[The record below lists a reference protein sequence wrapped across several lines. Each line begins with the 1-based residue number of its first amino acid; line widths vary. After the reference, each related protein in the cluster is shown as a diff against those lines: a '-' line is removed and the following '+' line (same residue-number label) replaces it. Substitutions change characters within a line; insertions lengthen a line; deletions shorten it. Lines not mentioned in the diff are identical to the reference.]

1 MLARGLLKLG
11 KQVSLRQPSFIVPN
25 HGLGRMIR
33 PLLLR
38 PVACTTF
45 HPICRSY
52 ATRVTNE
59 TEQEAQSQ
67 TRSSES
73 SESKSEAEKAPKFN
87 LIKEARRLFG
97 LAKPEYGTLL
107 AALLCLIATSSVSML
122 LPILIGKIID
132 SAKEK
137 RQRVEDAKDSTD
149 QRTDDEE
156 LKILGLTPVP
166 FYSGLLIIFT
176 AGALANFGRIYL
188 LRVVG
193 EKMVARLRSRLFAKI
208 LSQDSYFFDIGPSKT
223 GMKTGDLISRLS
235 SDSQIISKSLSGNLS
250 DGARALISGTV
261 GLSMMFWVS
270 WKLTLYMGLLFP
282 PLIFMSLTYG
292 KRIKRL
298 SRTIQDSLGS
308 FAKVL
313 EEKLNAL
320 KTIQSFSQQRA
331 VIHGYNH
338 EVRSIVKNSISEG
351 KLSGI
356 FYGMNGLLGNVA
368 IVGLLS
374 VGSSLVG
381 NGEITIGDLSTYM
394 MYAIYT
400 GSSVY
405 GLGNFHTELMKG
417 IGASER
423 VFEIMDLEPQIATH
437 VGKKVG
443 SLSGDVEFRN
453 VSFRYPSRLDSPI
466 FTNFNLHVKKGEHVC
481 LVGPSGSGKSTV
493 SQLLLRFYD
502 PNQGEVLING
512 QDIKDMNLNSYRYA
526 IGYVQQEPVL
536 FSGTI
541 RDNIVFG
548 RPNSSDEEVEE
559 AARLSNS
566 FSFIDT
572 FPDKLDTLVGP
583 LSSDRAQLS
592 GGQKQRLSLA
602 RTLIKRPDLLILDE
616 ATSALDSQ
624 LEKIVMQNLSALAKQ
639 NKLTVILIAH
649 RLTTIQ
655 NSERIIV
662 LDVNG
667 QIVEDGN
674 FEELRQDPNSE
685 LNKLLKTGEFEQH

>member
-1 MLARGLLKLG
+1 MLTRGALL
-11 KQVSLRQPSFIVPN
+11 
-25 HGLGRMIR
+25 LGRQF
-33 PLLLR
+33 PLRLSLWVLR
-38 PVACTTF
+38 RHQISNPSRSHFVRFAIQTGYHSF
-45 HPICRSY
+45 SRSY
-52 ATRVTNE
+52 ATEPTKNA
-59 TEQEAQSQ
+59 EQRQDSAKSRE
-67 TRSSES
+67 SEP
-73 SESKSEAEKAPKFN
+73 KSNRKSN
-87 LIKEARRLFG
+87 LWKELRRLFG
-97 LAKPEYGTLL
+97 LARPETGTLL
-107 AALLCLIATSSVSML
+107 AAFLCLIATSSISML
-122 LPILIGKIID
+122 LPLLIGKIID
-132 SAKEK
+132 SAKDK
-137 RQRVEDAKDSTD
+137 SKAVEEQKATQLNGD
-149 QRTDDEE
+149 E
-156 LKILGLTPVP
+156 LKDHDVLILGLTPNL
-166 FYSGLLIIFT
+166 FYIGIAVLFV
-176 AGALANFGRIYL
+176 AGSVANFGRIYL

-208 LSQDSYFFDIGPSKT
+208 MSQDSYFFDIGPSQN

-235 SDSQIISKSLSGNLS
+235 SDTQIISKSLSGNLS

-282 PLIFMSLTYG
+282 PLIFMSMVYG
-292 KRIKRL
+292 RRIKRL
-298 SRTIQDSLGS
+298 SRTIQESLGS

-320 KTIQSFSQQRA
+320 KTIQSFSQQRR
-331 VIHGYNH
+331 VIHGYND
-338 EVRSIVKNSISEG
+338 EVRSIFKNSLSEG

-356 FYGMNGLLGNVA
+356 FYSINGFIGNA
-368 IVGLLS
+368 GIIGLLS
-374 VGSSLVG
+374 VGSNLVA
-381 NGEITIGDLSTYM
+381 NGEISIGDLSTYM

-405 GLGNFHTELMKG
+405 GLNSFYSELMKG

-423 VFEIMDLEPQIATH
+423 VFEIMDLEPQISTRN
-437 VGKKVG
+437 GEKVG
-443 SLSGDVEFRN
+443 NLSGDVEFRGI
-453 VSFRYPSRLDSPI
+453 SFNYPSRKNSPI
-466 FTNFNLHVKKGEHVC
+466 FGNFNLHVKKGQHVC

-502 PNQGEVLING
+502 PNAGQVLVNG
-512 QDIKDMNLNSYRYA
+512 QNIKDMNLNSYRSA

-548 RPNSSDEEVEE
+548 RPESTDEEVNI
-559 AARLSNS
+559 AAKLSNS
-566 FSFIDT
+566 LSFIDT
-572 FPDKLDTLVGP
+572 FPEKLNTLVGP

-602 RTLIKRPDLLILDE
+602 RTLIKKPQLLILDE

-624 LEKIVMQNLSALAKQ
+624 LEKIVMKNLSALAEQ
-639 NKLTVILIAH
+639 NELTIILIAH

-662 LDVNG
+662 LDGNG
-667 QIVEDGN
+667 QIVEDGA
-674 FEELRQDPNSE
+674 FDELILDPNSE
-685 LNKLLKTGEFEQH
+685 LNKLLKTGEFVEPH

>member
-1 MLARGLLKLG
+1 MALKFH
-11 KQVSLRQPSFIVPN
+11 SFS
-25 HGLGRMIR
+25 
-33 PLLLR
+33 
-38 PVACTTF
+38 
-45 HPICRSY
+45 RSY
-52 ATRVTNE
+52 ATESTGSTQTTQEKNFQ
-59 TEQEAQSQ
+59 TENG
-67 TRSSES
+67 SS
-73 SESKSEAEKAPKFN
+73 SKSNGKKDSKSS
-87 LIKEARRLFG
+87 LWKEASRLLS

-107 AALLCLIATSSVSML
+107 AALLCLIGTSSVSML
-122 LPILIGKIID
+122 LPLLIGKIID
-132 SAKEK
+132 SAKDKEK
-137 RQRVEDAKDSTD
+137 QVERLQEEANRAERAAGVGDESDVST
-149 QRTDDEE
+149 QEDDDI
-156 LKILGLTPVP
+156 KILGLAPIP
-166 FYSGLLIIFT
+166 FYSGLLIVFT
-176 AGALANFGRIYL
+176 AGSFANFGRIYL

-193 EKMVARLRSRLFAKI
+193 EKLVARLRSRLFAKI
-208 LSQDSYFFDIGPSKT
+208 MSQDSYFFDIGPTKK
-223 GMKTGDLISRLS
+223 GMKTGDLISTLS
-235 SDSQIISKSLSGNLS
+235 SDTQIISKSLSGNLS
-250 DGARALISGTV
+250 DGARSLISGTV

-270 WKLTLYMGLLFP
+270 WKLTLYMGLMFP

-298 SRTIQDSLGS
+298 SRTIQDNLGS

-320 KTIQSFSQQRA
+320 KTIQSFSQQRS
-331 VIHGYNH
+331 VLHGYND
-338 EVRSIVKNSISEG
+338 EVRRIVKTSISEG
-351 KLSGI
+351 KLSGV
-356 FYGMNGLLGNVA
+356 FYSLNGFLGNAA

-381 NGEITIGDLSTYM
+381 HGEITIGDLSTYM

-423 VFEIMDLEPQIATH
+423 VFEIMDLEPQISTNL
-437 VGKKVG
+437 GKKVK

-453 VSFRYPSRLDSPI
+453 ISFRYPSRLDSPI
-466 FTNFNLHVKKGEHVC
+466 FTDFNLHVKKGQHVC

-502 PNQGEVLING
+502 PSQGQVLVNG
-512 QDIKDMNLNSYRYA
+512 QDIKDMNLNSYRSA
-526 IGYVQQEPVL
+526 LGYVQQEPVL

-548 RPNSSDEEVEE
+548 RPGSTDEEVEQ
-559 AARLSNS
+559 AAKLSNS
-566 FSFIDT
+566 LSFIDA
-572 FPDKLDTLVGP
+572 FPDKLNTLVGP

-602 RTLIKRPDLLILDE
+602 RTLIKKPDLLILDE

-624 LEKIVMQNLSALAKQ
+624 LEKIVMKNLSALAKE
-639 NKLTVILIAH
+639 NKLTIILIAH

-662 LDVNG
+662 LDCNG
-667 QIVEDGN
+667 QIVEDGA
-674 FEELRQDPNSE
+674 FEELVQDPESE
-685 LNKLLKTGEFEQH
+685 LNKLLKTGEFVELH

>member
-1 MLARGLLKLG
+1 MLARGILQLSRQFASRQPQIL
-11 KQVSLRQPSFIVPN
+11 LRQNGIAKFV
-25 HGLGRMIR
+25 R
-33 PLLLR
+33 PLILR
-38 PVACTTF
+38 PTLMLGFHSFSRLYTTQE
-45 HPICRSY
+45 PKRLDKENKPS
-52 ATRVTNE
+52 TNNDPE
-59 TEQEAQSQ
+59 PKAVP
-67 TRSSES
+67 
-73 SESKSEAEKAPKFN
+73 KSN

-97 LAKPEYGTLL
+97 LARPEGATLL
-107 AALLCLIATSSVSML
+107 AAFLCLIATSAVSML
-122 LPILIGKIID
+122 LPLLIGKIID
-132 SAKEK
+132 SAKDKSKIAEEK
-137 RQRVEDAKDSTD
+137 AATGDDSEE
-149 QRTDDEE
+149 DDEV
-156 LKILGLTPVP
+156 KILGLAPLP
-166 FYSGLLIIFT
+166 FYSGLLVIFV
-176 AGALANFGRIYL
+176 AGATANFGRIYL

-208 LSQDSYFFDIGPSKT
+208 MSQDSYFFDIGPSKT

-250 DGARALISGTV
+250 DGARSLISGTV

-282 PLIFMSLTYG
+282 PLIFMSLVYG

-298 SRTIQDSLGS
+298 SRTIQDNLGS

-331 VIHGYNH
+331 VIHDFND
-338 EVRSIVKNSISEG
+338 EVRQIVKTSISEG
-351 KLSGI
+351 KLSGV
-356 FYGMNGLLGNVA
+356 FYGINGFLGNAA

-374 VGSSLVG
+374 VGSNLVG
-381 NGEITIGDLSTYM
+381 SGEITIGDLSTYM

-405 GLGNFHTELMKG
+405 GLNNFHTELMKG

-423 VFEIMDLEPQIATH
+423 VFEIMDLEPLISTNI
-437 VGKKVG
+437 GSKVKN
-443 SLSGDVEFRN
+443 LSGDVEFRN
-453 VSFRYPSRLDSPI
+453 ISFRYPSRLDSPI

-502 PNQGEVLING
+502 PEQGEVLVNG
-512 QDIKDMNLNSYRYA
+512 ENIKDMNLNSYRSA

-548 RPNSSDEEVEE
+548 RPDSTDEEVEL
-559 AARLSNS
+559 AAKLSNS

-572 FPDKLDTLVGP
+572 FPEKLNTLVGP

-602 RTLIKRPDLLILDE
+602 RTLIKKPHLLILDE

-624 LEKIVMQNLSALAKQ
+624 LEKIVMQNLSLLAKESD
-639 NKLTVILIAH
+639 LTIVLIAH

-662 LDVNG
+662 LDNKG
-667 QIVEDGN
+667 QIVEDGA
-674 FEELRQDPNSE
+674 FEELLQNPNSE
-685 LNKLLKTGEFEQH
+685 LNKLLKTGEFEDN

>member
-1 MLARGLLKLG
+1 MLARGILQLRRQLSCG
-11 KQVSLRQPSFIVPN
+11 TSSSLFLRHGHIHSFI
-25 HGLGRMIR
+25 R
-33 PLLLR
+33 PSVFQPPLS
-38 PVACTTF
+38 TF
-45 HPICRSY
+45 RSFRRCY
-52 ATRVTNE
+52 STEFTKDQEVNNATDSANK
-59 TEQEAQSQ
+59 EAK
-67 TRSSES
+67 T
-73 SESKSEAEKAPKFN
+73 APKLN
-87 LIKEARRLFG
+87 LTKEACRLFE
-97 LAKPEYGTLL
+97 LARPEYGTLF
-107 AALLCLIATSSVSML
+107 AALLCLIGTSSVSML
-122 LPILIGKIID
+122 LPLLIGKIID

-137 RQRVEDAKDSTD
+137 DEVQVHGEEHKACSFDIFEDEGK
-149 QRTDDEE
+149 
-156 LKILGLTPVP
+156 KIFGLSPLP
-166 FYSGLLIIFT
+166 FYSGLLVIFT

-193 EKMVARLRSRLFAKI
+193 EKIVAQLRSRLFAKI
-208 LSQDSYFFDIGPSKT
+208 LSQDSYFFDIGPSKH

-235 SDSQIISKSLSGNLS
+235 SDTQIISKSLSGNLS
-250 DGARALISGTV
+250 DGSRALISGTV
-261 GLSMMFWVS
+261 GLCMMFWVS

-292 KRIKRL
+292 KRIKKL
-298 SRTIQDSLGS
+298 SRTIQDNLGS

-320 KTIQSFSQQRA
+320 KAIQSFSQQRA
-331 VIHGYNH
+331 VLHGYNH
-338 EVRSIVKNSISEG
+338 EVRSIVRTSISEG

-356 FYGMNGLLGNVA
+356 FYSLNGFLGNAA
-368 IVGLLS
+368 IVGLLCA
-374 VGSSLVG
+374 GTNLVG

-394 MYAIYT
+394 LYAIYT

-423 VFEIMDLEPQIATH
+423 VFEIMDLEPQISTH
-437 VGKKVG
+437 LGKKVK
-443 SLSGDVEFRN
+443 SLIGDVEFLDI
-453 VSFRYPSRLDSPI
+453 SFRYPSRLNSPI
-466 FTNFNLHVKKGEHVC
+466 FTNFNLHVKKGQHVC

-502 PNQGEVLING
+502 PNEGEVLING
-512 QDIKDMNLNSYRYA
+512 EGIKDLNLNSYRSA

-548 RPNSSDEEVEE
+548 KPESTDDEVEE

-566 FSFIDT
+566 LTFIDT
-572 FPDKLDTLVGP
+572 FPEKFDTLVGP

-602 RTLIKRPDLLILDE
+602 RTLIKKPHLLILDE

-624 LEKIVMQNLSALAKQ
+624 LEKIVMLNLSTLAKE
-639 NKLTVILIAH
+639 NDLTIILIAH
-649 RLTTIQ
+649 RLTTIE

-662 LDVNG
+662 LNVDG
-667 QIVEDGN
+667 QIVEDGE
-674 FEELRQDPNSE
+674 FEKLVKDPNSE
-685 LNKLLKTGEFEQH
+685 LNKLLKTGEFVNLH

>member
-1 MLARGLLKLG
+1 MLTRGILQLSRQSL
-11 KQVSLRQPSFIVPN
+11 LRQPLRILRCNRLSS
-25 HGLGRMIR
+25 HAR
-33 PLLLR
+33 PLQLILL
-38 PVACTTF
+38 PKF
-45 HPICRSY
+45 HSFRRSY
-52 ATRVTNE
+52 TTQSVNASE
-59 TEQEAQSQ
+59 MSGSSTENG
-67 TRSSES
+67 RSDQKTDPKP
-73 SESKSEAEKAPKFN
+73 KSN
-87 LIKEARRLFG
+87 LLKELRRLFG
-97 LAKPEYGTLL
+97 LARPESGTLF
-107 AALLCLIATSSVSML
+107 AAFLCLIATSTVSML
-122 LPILIGKIID
+122 LPLLIGKIID
-132 SAKEK
+132 TAKEK
-137 RQRVEDAKDSTD
+137 SKRAKNAKANPTNVALDEN
-149 QRTDDEE
+149 DDVTVF
-156 LKILGLTPVP
+156 GLTPGP
-166 FYSGLLIIFT
+166 FYTGILVIFT

-208 LSQDSYFFDIGPSKT
+208 LSQDLYFFDIGPSKN
-223 GMKTGDLISRLS
+223 GMKTGDLILRLS

-270 WKLTLYMGLLFP
+270 WKLTLYMSLLFP
-282 PLIFMSLTYG
+282 PLIFMTLMYG

-298 SRTIQDSLGS
+298 SRTIQDNLGS

-320 KTIQSFSQQRA
+320 KTIQSFSQQRSI
-331 VIHGYNH
+331 VHNFNE
-338 EVRSIVKNSISEG
+338 EVRSIVKTSMSEG

-356 FYGMNGLLGNVA
+356 FFGINGFIGNTA

-374 VGSSLVG
+374 VGSNLVAS
-381 NGEITIGDLSTYM
+381 GEITIGYLSTYM

-405 GLGNFHTELMKG
+405 GLNNFHTELMKG

-423 VFEIMDLEPQIATH
+423 VFEIMDLEPQISTKL
-437 VGKKVG
+437 GRKV
-443 SLSGDVEFRN
+443 STLSGDVEFRN
-453 VSFRYPSRLDSPI
+453 ISFRYPSRLDSPI
-466 FTNFNLHVKKGEHVC
+466 FNNFNFHVKKGQHVC

-502 PNQGEVLING
+502 PMDGEVLVNG
-512 QDIKDMNLNSYRYA
+512 ENIKDLNLNSYRRA

-541 RDNIVFG
+541 RDNIIFG
-548 RPNSSDEEVEE
+548 KPDSTDEEVAR
-559 AARLSNS
+559 AAKLSNS
-566 FSFIDT
+566 EVFINT
-572 FPDKLDTLVGP
+572 FPDKVDTLVGP

-602 RTLIKRPDLLILDE
+602 RSLIMKPKLLILDE

-624 LEKIVMQNLSALAKQ
+624 LEKIVMQNLSALAKL
-639 NKLTVILIAH
+639 NELTIILIAH

-655 NSERIIV
+655 NTERIIV
-662 LDVNG
+662 LDSNG
-667 QIVEDGN
+667 EIVEDGG
-674 FEELRQDPNSE
+674 FEELVADPKSE
-685 LNKLLKTGEFEQH
+685 LNKLLKTGEFVELP